1 MSQENEKRKRPS
13 AGGEEGRRPKKR
25 PQSPGHGGD
34 RRVTDDAKKSQRPQ
48 RAQHIQRA
56 KDVQHAGTAQKTVR
70 HAQRSKDTQHT
81 ETAQKTVRHAQ
92 RSKDT
97 QHAQHLKR
105 KMQEDTELLRGE
117 RMSVYDNA
125 ERSGQEQQKS
135 SEKKR
140 NKSKKKSDNVKA
152 QGGKK
157 KHTVSNIILVVAILV
172 FVISAVQLVR
182 SLLPYF
188 EGGAEYDDLKEL
200 VIRQEATGETE
211 EKSAAAHFVVDF
223 DQLKQ
228 INSDTVAWI
237 RFDEPSVISYPVVQG
252 KDNKKY
258 LTATF
263 QANDNKLGAIFEDFE
278 GSPDFTDRN
287 TFIYGHNLKIGGE
300 MFSQLK
306 NYEDQEFYKQYPYF
320 YLYTPDGKVRTYQIF
335 SAGVVKDVA
344 DNYRKTYTSDE
355 DFASYIQL
363 CKKSSL
369 YDTGVSVESDDK
381 IVSLSTCTNVKEDER
396 FLVQGV
402 LIREETVEE

>member
-1 MSQENEKRKRPS
+1 MSQENEKKRRPS
-13 AGGEEGRRPKKR
+13 AGGEEPRHPKKR
-25 PQSPGHGGD
+25 PQPQGHERKQHVTGD
-34 RRVTDDAKKSQRPQ
+34 AQRPQ
-48 RAQHIQRA
+48 HPQRP
-56 KDVQHAGTAQKTVR
+56 KSQTAG
-70 HAQRSKDTQHT
+70 
-81 ETAQKTVRHAQ
+81 
-92 RSKDT
+92 
-97 QHAQHLKR
+97 
-105 KMQEDTELLRGE
+105 
-117 RMSVYDNA
+117 
-125 ERSGQEQQKS
+125 
-135 SEKKR
+135 KKR
-140 NKSKKKSDNVKA
+140 GKNTKKNENV
-152 QGGKK
+152 QGKKK
-157 KHTVSNIILVVAILV
+157 KHTVSNIILVVAIIV
-172 FVISAVQLVR
+172 FIVSAVQLVR
-182 SLLPYF
+182 SFLPYF

-200 VIRQEATGETE
+200 VIRQEAAEETE
-211 EKSAAAHFVVDF
+211 EKSAAAHFLVDF
-223 DQLKQ
+223 NQLKQ

-263 QANDNKLGAIFEDFE
+263 QANENKLGAIFEDFE

-306 NYEDQEFYKQYPYF
+306 NYEDQEFYKSYPYF
-320 YLYTPDGKVRTYQIF
+320 YLYTPDGKVKTYQIF

-344 DNYRKTYTSDE
+344 ENYRKTYTSDE
-355 DFASYIQL
+355 DFAAYLQI

-369 YDTGVSVESDDK
+369 YDTGVSVESTDK